1 MPRIALLL
9 ILLSL
14 VGCGTRLQLTGTAI
28 EPPKPAPDF
37 TLTDELNQAF
47 TLSSQR
53 GQGKV
58 HVIFFGFTACPD
70 ICPTELANLAATMR
84 ALGADAQGIQVL
96 FISLDPERDTTARL
110 QQYVT
115 AFNPNFKGLRGEKP
129 ILDPVVKAYGV
140 SYERHD
146 LPESAL
152 RYTIDHSGFT
162 YVIDK
167 AGRWREVFAY
177 GTPVEDF
184 VTDLRALVHE

>member
-14 VGCGTRLQLTGTAI
+14 VGCGAPLQLTGTAI

-47 TLSSQR
+47 TLSTQR
-53 GQGKV
+53 GKGKV

-84 ALGADAQGIQVL
+84 ALGADAQSIQVL

-110 QQYVT
+110 RQYVT
-115 AFNPNFKGLRGEKP
+115 AFNPSFKGLRGLKP

-152 RYTIDHSGFT
+152 LYTIDHSGFT